1 MDRNNFIANLQ
12 NQITQAFSELT
23 GSDKHNVLHSVLHQ
37 AMAQWELVSREE
49 FEIHQQVLMR
59 SREKIEALEKRVQV
73 LEANQHN
80 NHNSSTSQT
89 TT

>member
-1 MDRNNFIANLQ
+1 
-12 NQITQAFSELT
+12 
-23 GSDKHNVLHSVLHQ
+23 
-37 AMAQWELVSREE
+37 MAQWELVSREE

-80 NHNSSTSQT
+80 NHNSPTSQT